1 MENISISTSDEIW
14 FELVL
19 NGIGGNTIEQAK
31 RNLSFIEFKQWA
43 IYRQKRGSLHL
54 GRRLEQNL
62 SLTNLIISRALGNK
76 KTKITDFAP
85 HETEDKKE
93 ASDELLTWIKE

>member
-1 MENISISTSDEIW
+1 MN
-14 FELVL
+14 
-19 NGIGGNTIEQAK
+19 
-31 RNLSFIEFKQWA
+31 
-43 IYRQKRGSLHL
+43 L